1 MHKSFANKML
11 LTSLALCMALSSI
24 FIVGCSV
31 DQVIEALDTAN
42 AVIVAANVILAP
54 ANPAMGAVLG
64 TVSGDLSLVAKAYQ
78 DYERAL
84 PADKANA
91 GDTVRGIVATV
102 QGNLAAILQD
112 VGIKNPAL
120 VNDITKGVAIVNTA
134 LIALL
139 TRVTTTSTAGAL
151 SAHSAMVP
159 AVNLPVVS
167 GARTAKDL
175 KNAWNNQIRANHPE
189 ALIK

>member
-1 MHKSFANKML
+1 MQKSFANKLL

-78 DYERAL
+78 DYENAL

-91 GDTVRGIVATV
+91 GDTIRGIVATV
-102 QGNLAAILQD
+102 QGNLAAILQN
-112 VGIKNPAL
+112 VGVKNPAL

-139 TRVTTTSTAGAL
+139 TRVTTTSGAVSARSMVAG
-151 SAHSAMVP
+151 P
-159 AVNLPVVS
+159 DLPVVS